1 MRTKKVA
8 ATPRDGQ
15 HYHQPAVLSDVFVEA
30 PDKVWAVG
38 ENGVILECNGHR
50 GFRDVSFKG
59 DDEDLRSITCCGGK
73 MILASDYALHS
84 YDGHVMSPLKLTL
97 DPTINK
103 NVPNPLKIQTVGNTL
118 YYFDGKHGVQIFNGA
133 GWIAIDIPIAPLKR

>member
-1 MRTKKVA
+1 MV

-15 HYHQPAVLSDVFVEA
+15 HYPQPVVLSDVFTEF

-38 ENGVILECNGHR
+38 ENGVILNGNAES

-59 DDEDLRSITCCGGK
+59 DGEDLRSIVRFGDN

-84 YDGHVMSPLKLTL
+84 FDGHILSPLKPTL
-97 DPTINK
+97 DPSVNK
-103 NVPNPLKIQTVGNTL
+103 NVPNPLKVQAIGDTL
-118 YYFDGKHGVQIFNGA
+118 YYFDRKHGVQIYDGA
-133 GWIAIDIPIAPLKR
+133 EWKSITIPAGLLKR